1 MRTVTKRGFIF
12 LGAVI
17 GLSLVIIFMTTMTV
31 RSQSNIEIAQMERYY
46 RELETEMV
54 KDVRQMLNS
63 KGYDNSGI
71 SLTRVVNEDGSREY
85 TLTIHHKKITQ
96 LSEEGKA
103 DLKLQLGECNFD
115 GENCSFNQEFLVMD
129 L

>member
-1 MRTVTKRGFIF
+1 MRTVNKKGIYFG
-12 LGAVI
+12 GAVI
-17 GLSLVIIFMTTMTV
+17 GLSMLIIFMLTITV
-31 RSQSNIEIAQMERYY
+31 RSQSKIEIAQMERYY
-46 RELETEMV
+46 RELEAEMV
-54 KDVRQMLNS
+54 QEVRQMLNE

-96 LSEEGKA
+96 LSEAGRA
-103 DLKLQLGECNFD
+103 DLKLELETCNF
-115 GENCSFNQEFLVMD
+115 EAQNCSFNQEFLVMD

>member
-1 MRTVTKRGFIF
+1 MRTATKKGVHF

-17 GLSLVIIFMTTMTV
+17 GLSVIIIFMTTMTV
-31 RSQSNIEIAQMERYY
+31 RSQSNIENAQMERYY
-46 RELETEMV
+46 REQEAEMV
-54 KDVRQMLNS
+54 KDVRQMLND

-71 SLTRVVNEDGSREY
+71 TLTRVVNEDGSREY
-85 TLTIHHKKITQ
+85 TLTVHHKKITQ
-96 LSEEGKA
+96 LSEAGKA
-103 DLKLQLGECNFD
+103 DLKLQLEECSFE